1 MHSSEASKGIQKVFE
16 NCNKS
21 LIINVGSGK
30 KILMRDFVK
39 LYWLILGGG
48 KPILFKDDKLNNA
61 IDKGYYLDISLLKKI
76 TKWKSRLNEINGIKK
91 ISKIINKKGNLK

>member
-48 KPILFKDDKLNNA
+48 KPIL
-61 IDKGYYLDISLLKKI
+61 LKM
-76 TKWKSRLNEINGIKK
+76 IN
-91 ISKIINKKGNLK
+91 

>member
-30 KILMRDFVK
+30 KNFNERFCKIILAN
-39 LYWLILGGG
+39 ISGG

-76 TKWKSRLNEINGIKK
+76 TKWK
-91 ISKIINKKGNLK
+91 ISAQQK